1 MTEENFPKGSVVI
14 NNRAVTL
21 AGAGDHRVYIDLNQI
36 TNRVI
41 LTNGAYFYQTN
52 LWVDDCF
59 LPDWPFICFTTTTG
73 GSSLVLDN
81 VDLSDA
87 GCTHVRESKGIH
99 SLITAAKFSNILTG
113 LKVEEVDSR
122 TLRITETGWVPY
134 LPPPTRWRIINSTF
148 TCTGNITHYLPYK
161 ESELSMIGIQYIQ
174 SVPVSIWI
182 CLLAITSVLAHQVYT
197 KRRGMAASIEEK
209 LASLKGFKL
218 QTILG
223 SGFYGKVYKAKQV
236 ATDRLV
242 AIKVIS
248 LTAGDFGRWRAAVNE
263 LFILKG
269 MSRHPSC
276 INILHWYKAV
286 ITKNG
291 ACIISSGRMSD
302 GGGGSRVERGGV
314 AVISTAPSPS
324 PSTPSAAHPL
334 VSVGLN
340 VMDAFKTPSP
350 TLLTPQEQQQ
360 QLLAN
365 NRNTLLST
373 NSMLGPRSPH
383 ISPAIRPVGEMSLD
397 ATATTATAGGDTT
410 NSWVYHG
417 AEGGADGGTEGL
429 SLSEMS
435 PVFQGEVLGYQIH
448 LVMEYCDIGT
458 LTSAIGGSL
467 FTEAVDSS
475 DNPFEEFDSSVLL
488 SGRRPN
494 IRNILATAVEI
505 SHGVQFLHNC
515 ANPVIHRD
523 LSTNNVLLKTD
534 THNPR
539 GFRAVVS
546 DFGLS
551 MALAPDATHH
561 TSTMNGTV
569 AFMSPEAIS
578 DNVITSA
585 LDVYSFGIILYMLW
599 SGVSPYNKMG
609 AWQICIQKNR
619 EQCITWEEGQP
630 CRPPSDYQSLVAAC
644 TARELHSRPSIFG
657 VTRCLEGM
665 VRFYD

>member
-1 MTEENFPKGSVVI
+1 
-14 NNRAVTL
+14 
-21 AGAGDHRVYIDLNQI
+21 
-36 TNRVI
+36 
-41 LTNGAYFYQTN
+41 
-52 LWVDDCF
+52 
-59 LPDWPFICFTTTTG
+59 
-73 GSSLVLDN
+73 
-81 VDLSDA
+81 
-87 GCTHVRESKGIH
+87 
-99 SLITAAKFSNILTG
+99 
-113 LKVEEVDSR
+113 
-122 TLRITETGWVPY
+122 
-134 LPPPTRWRIINSTF
+134 
-148 TCTGNITHYLPYK
+148 
-161 ESELSMIGIQYIQ
+161 MIGIQYMQ
-174 SVPVSIWI
+174 SVPLWI

-197 KRRGMAASIEEK
+197 KRSRLAASIEEK

-223 SGFYGKVYKAKQV
+223 SGFYGKVYKAKQL

-248 LTAGDFGRWRAAVNE
+248 LAADDFGRWRAAVNE

-276 INILHWYKAV
+276 INILHWYKAA

-291 ACIISSGRMSD
+291 ACIVSSGRMGD
-302 GGGGSRVERGGV
+302 GGGGGGDGGGGGGGGSRVEGDGM
-314 AVISTAPSPS
+314 AVMTSTAARSPS
-324 PSTPSAAHPL
+324 
-334 VSVGLN
+334 VGVGLN
-340 VMDAFKTPSP
+340 IMDVFKTPSP
-350 TLLTPQEQQQ
+350 TILTPQEQQQ
-360 QLLAN
+360 QLRAN
-365 NRNTLLST
+365 HRNTLFST

-383 ISPAIRPVGEMSLD
+383 ISPTIRPIDGMSSD
-397 ATATTATAGGDTT
+397 ATTAAAAAAGGGVGGGGGGITT
-410 NSWVYHG
+410 SWVYHG
-417 AEGGADGGTEGL
+417 DGGGGDGL
-429 SLSEMS
+429 SLTEMDMS

-458 LTSAIGGSL
+458 LTSALGGPL

-475 DNPFEEFDSSVLL
+475 DNLFEGFKGFDLSALA

-494 IRNILATAVEI
+494 IRNILATALEI
-505 SHGVQFLHNC
+505 SHGVQFLHHC
-515 ANPVIHRD
+515 TNPVIHRD

-534 THNPR
+534 PSSPR

-578 DNVITSA
+578 EDVITSA

-599 SGVSPYNKMG
+599 SGVSPYDKMG

-619 EQCITWEEGQP
+619 EQCITWEDGQP
-630 CRPPSDYQSLVAAC
+630 CRPPNDYQSLVAAC
-644 TARELHSRPSIFG
+644 TAREKHMRPSICV